1 MRVIKIGAIWCGGC
15 LIMNKVWNKLKK
27 SYEFEYEEFDL
38 DMDSDAVQR
47 FNPGDK
53 LPVFIILD
61 GNSEV
66 DIQIAKSKTLG
77 NIKITKSL
85 RQYNKKNEK

>member
-47 FNPGDK
+47 FSPGVK

-66 DIQIAKSKTLG
+66 DRFVGEYSYDELF
-77 NIKITKSL
+77 
-85 RQYNKKNEK
+85 NKLKGVGVINEESN